1 MEVFPDNFAT
11 DDVLFAGQRV
21 ECDFDVAG
29 IGGGEE
35 DWVEDGGY
43 EAKLQSKCLEEVT
56 SFRNRKNQM
65 DMAGLTRRPS

>member
-1 MEVFPDNFAT
+1 MEVFLDNFAT
-11 DDVLFAGQRV
+11 EDVLFAGQGV

-43 EAKLQSKCLEEVT
+43 EARLHSKC
-56 SFRNRKNQM
+56 
-65 DMAGLTRRPS
+65 